1 MSHNVLTAGKTA
13 TNQTVFT
20 ILAALGFCHFLND
33 MMQSLLAAIYPML
46 KESYALSFGQIGI
59 LTMAFQVTASI
70 LQPLVGYYTDKRPL
84 PYALFAGMSS
94 TLCGLLLLSAATDYV
109 SLLMGAALIGF
120 GSAVFHPDA
129 SRVARM
135 ASGGRHGLAQSLFQ
149 VGGNFGSALGPLLAA
164 FVVLPRGQSSLG
176 WFSFAA
182 LLAMIVLWQVGGWYK
197 RNRVIAK
204 ARSVKVNVPAPA
216 LPRRQ
221 VMITL
226 SVLGMLIFS
235 KFIYMASLSSYYTFY
250 VIHKFD
256 VSIQTAQMHLFIFLA
271 AVAMGTLIGGPIGDR
286 VGRKRVIWV
295 SILGVLPFTLALP
308 NANLYWTV
316 VLIILIGLILASA
329 FSAIIVYAQ
338 ELLPGRIGLVS
349 GMFFGLA
356 FGMSGLGAAALGELA
371 DLKGIDFVF
380 NICAYLPAIGLL
392 TAFLPDI
399 ERSHRAKSVQQSV

>member
-1 MSHNVLTAGKTA
+1 MSQNLSMAGKTA
-13 TNQTVFT
+13 ADQTVFAV
-20 ILAALGFCHFLND
+20 LAALGFCHLLND

-46 KESYALSFGQIGI
+46 KEDYMLSFGQIGV

-70 LQPLVGYYTDKRPL
+70 LQPLVGFYTDKRPL

-94 TLCGLLLLSAATDYV
+94 TLLGLLLLSSATHYS

-120 GSAVFHPDA
+120 GSAIFHPDA

-164 FVVLPRGQSSLG
+164 FIILPRGQSSLA
-176 WFSFAA
+176 WFSLAA

-197 RNRVIAK
+197 RHRFAKTKSMAAGAITSALSRKQVI
-204 ARSVKVNVPAPA
+204 
-216 LPRRQ
+216 
-221 VMITL
+221 ITL
-226 SVLGMLIFS
+226 GVLGILVFS
-235 KFIYMASLSSYYTFY
+235 KVIYMASLSSYYTFY

-256 VSIQTAQMHLFIFLA
+256 VSVQDSQIHLFVFLA
-271 AVAMGTLIGGPIGDR
+271 AVAAGTLIGGPVGDR
-286 VGRKRVIWV
+286 FGRKWVIWA

-308 NANLYWTV
+308 YANLYWTV

-338 ELLPGRIGLVS
+338 ELVPGRVGMIS
-349 GMFFGLA
+349 GIFFGFA
-356 FGMSGLGAAALGELA
+356 FGMAGLGAAALGNLA
-371 DLKGIDFVF
+371 DLRGIDFVF
-380 NICAYLPAIGLL
+380 NVCSYLPALGLL
-392 TAFLPDI
+392 AVFLPNI
-399 ERSHRAKSVQQSV
+399 ERPRTQIVQPA